1 MEPSVPSMNRA
12 FRDIEVLLLKPQDD
26 QRIMKQLNV
35 ILISDQSCDCGLCS
49 VPTLPTPN
57 VNIKEG
63 FRGTANGRCR
73 GKR

>member
-1 MEPSVPSMNRA
+1 MEQSVLCMNRA
-12 FRDIEVLLLKPQDD
+12 FRDIEVVLLKPQDD
-26 QRIMKQLNV
+26 QRIVRQLNV

-63 FRGTANGRCR
+63 FRGKANGRCR

>member
-26 QRIMKQLNV
+26 QRIVKQLNV
-35 ILISDQSCDCGLCS
+35 ILIIDQSCDCGLCS
-49 VPTLPTPN
+49 EPTLPTPN

-63 FRGTANGRCR
+63 FRGKANGRCR